1 MAKRKGTKKLRYRSK
16 LFVMTSCTFN
26 RDILL
31 ILHLVYC
38 KIEIHIIK
46 LESFAKAFSKKPP
59 VFIHVFMK
67 DGQTGKQ
74 NASFKSNDICTS

>member
-1 MAKRKGTKKLRYRSK
+1 
-16 LFVMTSCTFN
+16 MTSCTFN
-26 RDILL
+26 RDLIL

-46 LESFAKAFSKKPP
+46 LESFAKTFSKKPQ

-67 DGQTGKQ
+67 DRQTGNQ
-74 NASFKSNDICTS
+74 NVSFKSNDKCTS